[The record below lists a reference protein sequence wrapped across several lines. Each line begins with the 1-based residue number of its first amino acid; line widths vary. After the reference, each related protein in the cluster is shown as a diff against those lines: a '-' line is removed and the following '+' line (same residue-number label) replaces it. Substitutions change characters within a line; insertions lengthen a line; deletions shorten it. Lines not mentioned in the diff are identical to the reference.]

1 MSVQRELRSERS
13 RARSSTRNV
22 SENPKCSNN
31 SYETGEIRTT
41 GSGLSRFLNLQN
53 QKFAHI
59 TCDTCGYTE
68 FFKRR
73 SRGAGNILDLFLGG

>member
-1 MSVQRELRSERS
+1 MANEP
-13 RARSSTRNV
+13 
-22 SENPKCSNN
+22 ENIKQYECPKCSNS

-41 GSGLSRFLNLQN
+41 GSGLSRFMNLQN